1 MGCVMGAEH
10 GTTAAASGP
19 ARGLRNGSSVHGI
32 DFLSRS
38 VRSRIEEIAADATV
52 SIWEQIDSYG
62 ASADGNLQAEVQTHC
77 HQVVSAFLGSLDERR
92 DPSRAD
98 FPWTGRHAMRRV
110 DLGIPL
116 PDFTKAFRVGQITM
130 WDRVLDVVEDH
141 PQTKDS
147 ALSIAGQLMR
157 TIEVGSSAAAEAYLE
172 AQQFTLADQTRL
184 ARDLLDDLLEG
195 RPPTVARRLEML
207 ADVGIAEGQQLVV
220 AVGSYAVPD
229 DETGTRAGHAMLRT
243 ALNNPGR
250 GLTVARHDE
259 VVAVLPVDVGGEEK
273 VLARM
278 RASVASLA
286 GHGVFPRVGV
296 SSVRTG
302 LTDVP
307 EAYEE
312 ACLARRS
319 LRGRTG
325 VQSLSTMSTL
335 DYLVQTHDRTARR
348 LVRPEVRAF
357 VQEDLAAGGTFV
369 ATLRQYV
376 ACDLNAKLAA
386 LQLHV
391 HANTVYYRLE
401 RISERTGCDVRRV
414 ESIIDL
420 LIAVSIVS
428 GSRD

>member
-1 MGCVMGAEH
+1 MRADH
-10 GTTAAASGP
+10 GSAAVGGTSASRRTLASTSGT
-19 ARGLRNGSSVHGI
+19 
-32 DFLSRS
+32 DFLARS
-38 VRSRIEEIAADATV
+38 VRARSEELAHVATV
-52 SIWEQIDSYG
+52 SIWEQVEAYEEC
-62 ASADGNLQAEVQTHC
+62 ADTNLEAEVRQHC
-77 HQVVSAFLGSLDERR
+77 HQVGQAFLASLDDRR
-92 DPSRAD
+92 DPTRSD
-98 FPWTGRHAMRRV
+98 FPWTARHAMRRV

-116 PDFTKAFRVGQITM
+116 PAFTKAFRVGQITM
-130 WDRVLDVVEDH
+130 WDRLLEVVDEH
-141 PQTKDS
+141 PHTKDS
-147 ALSIAGQLMR
+147 ALYLAGQLMR
-157 TIEVGSSAAAEAYLE
+157 TIEVGSTAAAAAYLE

-286 GHGVFPRVGV
+286 GHGVFPCVGV